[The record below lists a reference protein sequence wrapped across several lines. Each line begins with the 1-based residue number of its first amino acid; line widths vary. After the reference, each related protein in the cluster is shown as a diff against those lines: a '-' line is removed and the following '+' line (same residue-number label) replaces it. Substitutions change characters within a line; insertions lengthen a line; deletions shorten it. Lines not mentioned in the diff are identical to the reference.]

1 MHDARYSVEV
11 KVTGGRVDKDRK
23 GDAVRK
29 SAKHKANTKRS
40 MYVHLRGVHQAA
52 SEETEVIRG
61 THVEPLRPTERSAV

>member
-29 SAKHKANTKRS
+29 SAKRKADTKRS
-40 MYVHLRGVHQAA
+40 IYAHLHGAH
-52 SEETEVIRG
+52 
-61 THVEPLRPTERSAV
+61 